1 MAFLDL
7 IFPKRCVGC
16 GNFGSYICD
25 NCFTYIKFSEY
36 GFCTVCQKASI
47 DRLTHPGCRS
57 KYEIDGVFASVLY
70 KGIMKRVIARFK
82 YEPYVSDL
90 RHILSDLFYEGLI
103 QNEVFSRLAG
113 EKCLPVPIPL
123 HASRYRERGF
133 NQAKL
138 LLEGFLERLQSNN
151 SGDKG
156 EKSNAGKKLLIRI
169 KHTKRQFGLTQ
180 ADRVANIKDAFA
192 VDARVLEVL
201 NKDMVVF
208 LVDDIVTS
216 GATMR
221 EASRVLKKAGFKK
234 VYGIALAHG

>member
-16 GNFGSYICD
+16 GKFGSYICD
-25 NCFTYIKFSEY
+25 SCFTYIKFSEY

-47 DRLTHPGCRS
+47 DRMTHPSCRS

-70 KGIMKRVIARFK
+70 KGIIKRVIARFK

-103 QNEVFSRLAG
+103 QNEIFIRLAG
-113 EKCLPVPIPL
+113 EKRLFIPIPL

-133 NQAKL
+133 NQSKL
-138 LLEGFLERLQSNN
+138 LLEGFLERLNGDNN
-151 SGDKG
+151 LDRG
-156 EKSNAGKKLLIRI
+156 EKNTGDKKLLIRI
-169 KHTKRQFGLTQ
+169 KHTKRQFGLSQ
-180 ADRVANIKDAFA
+180 FDRMANIKDAFA
-192 VDARVLEVL
+192 AESGLLDVSDKDA
-201 NKDMVVF
+201 NVF
-208 LVDDIVTS
+208 LVDDIVTT

-221 EASRVLKKAGFKK
+221 EACRVLKKAGFKK
-234 VYGIALAHG
+234 VYGLALAHG